1 MPLYE
6 YECKEHGKFENL
18 RPMSESELP
27 DLCPTCSQESPRIMS
42 SYNWYMGWEFLK
54 GISDKSEPA
63 PNDAGYHP
71 KWDKFTP

>member
-6 YECKEHGKFENL
+6 YECPEHGKFEEL
-18 RPMSESELP
+18 VPMSQHRE
-27 DLCPTCSQESPRIMS
+27 DNICPKCRQVAQRVMS
-42 SYNWYMGWEFLK
+42 ACTFAIDWNSVMKKMTPE
-54 GISDKSEPA
+54 EA

>member
-6 YECKEHGKFENL
+6 YECPIHGKFDKLN
-18 RPMSESELP
+18 PIGKHSEFER
-27 DLCPTCSQESPRIMS
+27 CPQCGLASQRQVS
-42 SYNWYMGWEFLK
+42 SFSWYMGWKHLANV
-54 GISDKSEPA
+54 KSEPA

>member
-6 YECKEHGKFENL
+6 YECPEHGKFEKL
-18 RPMSESELP
+18 KRLP
-27 DLCPTCSQESPRIMS
+27 DDYMETCPKCGKLCRKLMSVFSSRIDWNS
-42 SYNWYMGWEFLK
+42 VLK
-54 GISDKSEPA
+54 KMIPEEA

>member
-6 YECKEHGKFENL
+6 YECQNGHRFEVL
-18 RPMSESELP
+18 RPMSQRNDPVHCEKCRGLARP
-27 DLCPTCSQESPRIMS
+27 LMS
-42 SYNWYMGWEFLK
+42 VVRFKIDWNSVLK
-54 GISDKSEPA
+54 KMTPEEA